1 MAILTFSNSDVE
13 DSISVPLILKSIDKT
28 KLSLHLDATGS
39 VVRKIDRD
47 QKKFLYY
54 ALTLKHPIMKISPI
68 PLAEMLSS
76 SHTNVE
82 ITHFLHKW
90 SYDVK
95 LVLNHEI
102 CPAHIEVDFSWVMLH
117 SICRIFNKEQLEDYL
132 DACWDFIHNSAHKFE
147 RNRSVL
153 HICSAHLMHR
163 ISYKLERNMR
173 ISKVLKRFI
182 MFVMARLVSST
193 KFENFEQLFIAL
205 CMLCLSRRK
214 FPEINLHVNIIENAL
229 RFLEEEVTN

>member
-153 HICSAHLMHR
+153 QREIEVYCSAHLMHR
-163 ISYKLERNMR
+163 ISYKLERDMR
-173 ISKVLKRFI
+173 TSKVLKRFI
-182 MFVMARLVSST
+182 MFVMTRLVSST
-193 KFENFEQLFIAL
+193 KFENFEQLSLLYVCCVYQEEI
-205 CMLCLSRRK
+205 SRNQ
-214 FPEINLHVNIIENAL
+214 PSCEYN
-229 RFLEEEVTN
+229 